1 MDRGQEAGPAGR
13 RRTKGG
19 RRDRGPLSRVLLSQ
33 DSGPPQRPTAWRPPA
48 GTARGARG
56 QPPALLCTVS
66 SCGFQDAP
74 SSAQV
79 GPLGCLSPWKPV
91 LPRPRGRQG
100 LEWRQP
106 LGATPI
112 IRGPVSTEGPPSL
125 GEPEAAS
132 PSQLGSKALS
142 FPAWGRRVEISR
154 IAISCSF
161 PRSPSP
167 LGHPEPCS
175 WGLSGSSGA
184 PGLSWGRRGAHAS
197 ATPEPLSPVLRSGPT
212 CSTGLG
218 FLAEAG
224 PCSPQPP
231 GSPGPSSW
239 NVPGVSL
246 LQAPQETGHFLHPR
260 STRCARN
267 PRANQARGRPCAE
280 VPRWGLDAH
289 GRSCRGGRGRT
300 TGSASGPRAQT
311 PELPHRQR
319 FTADPARVAPGLAPP
334 PGDTTLPP
342 GCCAQDHP
350 RTRGRRKPCGAEPRA
365 MGKGAETGCRSG
377 RASALGPR
385 PHAHLALPA
394 SRYDAQGSA
403 AAGEP
408 LRAPPGWQHPQ
419 AAFLLRQCPAP
430 PPQRF
435 PLCFARGCL
444 PPLL

>member
-1 MDRGQEAGPAGR
+1 M
-13 RRTKGG
+13 
-19 RRDRGPLSRVLLSQ
+19 
-33 DSGPPQRPTAWRPPA
+33 
-48 GTARGARG
+48 
-56 QPPALLCTVS
+56 
-66 SCGFQDAP
+66 
-74 SSAQV
+74 
-79 GPLGCLSPWKPV
+79 
-91 LPRPRGRQG
+91 
-100 LEWRQP
+100 
-106 LGATPI
+106 
-112 IRGPVSTEGPPSL
+112 
-125 GEPEAAS
+125 
-132 PSQLGSKALS
+132 
-142 FPAWGRRVEISR
+142 EISR

-231 GSPGPSSW
+231 GSPRPSSW

-334 PGDTTLPP
+334 PQCVHLPQLVHT
-342 GCCAQDHP
+342 AASTQLL
-350 RTRGRRKPCGAEPRA
+350 PRA
-365 MGKGAETGCRSG
+365 AEGQCRSCPPVC
-377 RASALGPR
+377 RSLEQALFS
-385 PHAHLALPA
+385 HTVLT
-394 SRYDAQGSA
+394 SAQGS
-403 AAGEP
+403 
-408 LRAPPGWQHPQ
+408 LVY
-419 AAFLLRQCPAP
+419 
-430 PPQRF
+430 
-435 PLCFARGCL
+435 RGYFHISL
-444 PPLL
+444 G